1 MPVFRLITF
10 GCKVNQ
16 CDTAGMARELMLRGW
31 AAAAPG
37 AAPDLLIVNTCTV
50 TKRAD
55 QQARQAIRRLAREH
69 PGTPVWV
76 TGCYAQR
83 APAEVAALPGVQA
96 VFGNQEKVYLA
107 HLLIESYPP
116 PAREAATGAPGLADP
131 LALPARPASPGPPG
145 STEARSPWARPE
157 SSCPPA
163 NEARE
168 GIDSPS
174 PLTNEARGEG
184 DSPSPLRD
192 AARGQVDSSSFCRG
206 ESLGGI
212 DSPSPLRDMG
222 RGGDSPTSLR
232 DAARGGDS
240 PSPLMGDGWGGGE
253 AGTMVP
259 PSEGSPRRLVAP
271 FSPTPPFRPWEVHA
285 VPGHTRAWLKIQE
298 GCSHQC
304 RYCIVPRVR
313 GPRSSLDPA
322 GVLTAF
328 QDLASLGYQE
338 VVLTGVDLGQYGLD
352 HAPPGSLAAL
362 VRRLAAQTLPFR
374 VRLSSLEPMMVT
386 PELLDELAAWGNFC
400 PHFHLPLQSGA
411 APVLA
416 AMGRPYTPEE
426 FRDLVREI
434 TRRFP
439 GPGLGLDVLVGF
451 PGETDADF
459 EATRSLVAELPV
471 TYLHVF
477 PYSPRPGTPAA
488 DLPPLP
494 SNVVQAR
501 ARIMREL
508 GQAQKIKFLE
518 AQLGQVREVLVEDPA
533 EQPGW
538 LQGLSDHYL
547 RVTFPGPPAL
557 HNRRVMVRFTRRQ
570 GEVLVG
576 EAVAEP

>member
-1 MPVFRLITF
+1 MLSFRLITF

-16 CDTAGMARELMLRGW
+16 CDTAGMARELVQKGW
-31 AAAAPG
+31 RAAAPE
-37 AAPDLLIVNTCTV
+37 AAPDLVIVNTCTV

-83 APAEVAALPGVQA
+83 APAEVAALPGVKA
-96 VFGNQEKVYLA
+96 VFGNQEKVRLA
-107 HLLIESYPP
+107 HLLIECHLL
-116 PAREAATGAPGLADP
+116 PAVNAAPG
-131 LALPARPASPGPPG
+131 SPGPPG
-145 STEARSPWARPE
+145 LTDAQ
-157 SSCPPA
+157 PPQA
-163 NEARE
+163 LPAA
-168 GIDSPS
+168 PA
-174 PLTNEARGEG
+174 PLTDEAQGGG
-184 DSPSPLRD
+184 DSPSPLR
-192 AARGQVDSSSFCRG
+192 G
-206 ESLGGI
+206 E
-212 DSPSPLRDMG
+212 
-222 RGGDSPTSLR
+222 
-232 DAARGGDS
+232 
-240 PSPLMGDGWGGGE
+240 GWGGGE
-253 AGTMVP
+253 AETKVSP
-259 PSEGSPRRLVAP
+259 PEGSPRPLVAP
-271 FSPTPPFRPWEVHA
+271 FSPTPAFQPWEVHA

-304 RYCIVPRVR
+304 RYCIVPQVR
-313 GPRSSLDPA
+313 GPRRSLDPEA
-322 GVLTAF
+322 VVTAF
-328 QDLASLGYQE
+328 QDLAALGYRE

-352 HAPPGSLAAL
+352 HAPPASLAAL
-362 VRRLAAQTLPFR
+362 VRRLAAQALPFR
-374 VRLSSLEPMMVT
+374 VRLSSLEPMMLT
-386 PELLDELAAWGNFC
+386 PELLDELAAWQNFC

-416 AMGRPYTPEE
+416 AMGRPYGPEE
-426 FRDLVREI
+426 FRDLVSEI

-494 SNVVQAR
+494 ANLVQAR

-508 GQAQKIKFLE
+508 GQAQKEKFLE
-518 AQLGQVREVLVEDPA
+518 AQVGQVREVLVEGPA
-533 EQPGW
+533 AQPGW

-547 RVTFPGPPAL
+547 RVTFPGPLAL
-557 HNRRVMVRFTRRQ
+557 HNRLVKVRLLKRQ
-570 GEVLVG
+570 GEVLMG
-576 EAVAEP
+576 EAVEKP